1 MRTKL
6 SGPSQAKCQSYLPTE
21 QAGIYVLFYNPDFK
35 LITRSQKSLLLSLVS
50 ITNLTKLCSF
60 LAFTAKSFTGWMP
73 SRWTT
78 TRKQSHGYWRGIHN
92 TYSMLL
98 SHKRIALNIVN
109 CQHIF
114 SIIMSTYWPTK
125 RCILQLEKKTYWN
138 ICCYEITVLYKYN
151 EIILV

>member
-1 MRTKL
+1 MRTKWPQSSEMSELLAQRTSWNL
-6 SGPSQAKCQSYLPTE
+6 S
-21 QAGIYVLFYNPDFK
+21 FYFNPDFR
-35 LITRSQKSLLLSLVS
+35 LIIITRSQKSLLLSIS

-92 TYSMLL
+92 PYSAFL

-109 CQHIF
+109 YQHIF
-114 SIIMSTYWPTK
+114 SIIMSTYWPTQ
-125 RCILQLEKKTYWN
+125 RCICNLKKNLLKHLLLQN
-138 ICCYEITVLYKYN
+138 NSTV
-151 EIILV
+151 